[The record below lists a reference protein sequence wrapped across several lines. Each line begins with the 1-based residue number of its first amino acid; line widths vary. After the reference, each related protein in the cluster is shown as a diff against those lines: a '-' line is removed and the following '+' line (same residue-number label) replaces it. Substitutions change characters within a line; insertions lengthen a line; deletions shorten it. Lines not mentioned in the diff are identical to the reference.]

1 LAHDLGIGTTAE
13 GVETQDQLSYLRST
27 TCDQVQGFLI
37 SEPKPAAE
45 IAALFGKS
53 KGSYTEAA

>member
-1 LAHDLGIGTTAE
+1 LARDLGIGVTAE
-13 GVETQDQLSYLRST
+13 GVETQEQLSYLRAT

-45 IAALFGKS
+45 IAALFGEQNTS
-53 KGSYTEAA
+53 QPQAA